1 MNWIAVI
8 LGIGLVLA
16 MTAAWVGTQI
26 GEAKRDNVVDL
37 DQHEH

>member
-16 MTAAWVGTQI
+16 LAAAWVGTQI
-26 GEAKRDNVVDL
+26 GDATKENVVDL